1 MKVVLK
7 ETVFDRIMERIH
19 QARRDNRKVD
29 YIVVSETEYRELRQD
44 DRHYYMMSN
53 CLKFAAPGE
62 VQRDAKFRTWEFR
75 LRKEHWNDR
84 RFGAECVRV
93 ASSEEFMGYPLV
105 AVPDDY
111 MPD

>member
-7 ETVFDRIMERIH
+7 ETVFDRIVERIR

-29 YIVVSETEYRELRQD
+29 YIVVSETEYRELRD
-44 DRHYYMMSN
+44 DARLYSALSN

-62 VQRDAKFRTWEFR
+62 VQRDATFRTWEFR
-75 LRKEHWNDR
+75 LRPQRNHR
-84 RFGAECVRV
+84 PPLPPYIRV
-93 ASSEEFMGYPLV
+93 ASFEEFMGYPLV